1 MMVTMKDLNK
11 FANDH
16 GYRDWIE
23 FKAYEEPET
32 VREARKMIERGY

>member
-16 GYRDWIE
+16 GYRDWNE
-23 FKAYEEPET
+23 LKTYGEPEI
-32 VREARKMIERGY
+32 VQDARKMIERGY